1 MKHIVRL
8 ALLFSFPFSVLA
20 EPLTVD
26 SSQAKQYEGK
36 QVRVCGELIQLRDF
50 KKGIYLNLDDNYPNS
65 SITFVI
71 WDSMLPKIESKLG
84 EMPSLKNKQVCG
96 TGTVDSYKGN
106 LRMNINSRYNL
117 EVLSTD

>member
-8 ALLFSFPFSVLA
+8 ALLCSFPFSVLA

-50 KKGIYLNLDDNYPNS
+50 KKGIYLNKN
-65 SITFVI
+65 I
-71 WDSMLPKIESKLG
+71 KR
-84 EMPSLKNKQVCG
+84 SL
-96 TGTVDSYKGN
+96 
-106 LRMNINSRYNL
+106 
-117 EVLSTD
+117 